1 MASTHGGKSDER
13 QREPVSHAQPPG
25 GTGLPASMELA
36 WGIRERT
43 ARGPKPGL
51 TLERIVA
58 AAVSVANTDGL
69 AGVSMSRVAA
79 ELGAS
84 TMSLYR
90 YVGSK
95 DELLTLMVDAAL
107 GAPPAAIEPA
117 AGWRVGVTRWAEG
130 LRDAYQ
136 RNPWSLRVPI
146 AGPPFGPN
154 NVAWLE
160 NALRCLAATPLNEQ
174 QKLSTVLLVSGFV
187 RNDTTLTADIA
198 ASIAAAGGQ
207 PLPSYGATLSRLTD
221 ATRFP
226 AIHRAIASGYLD
238 DDEELGAEFD
248 FGLERILDGVERL
261 IEQLAAPTA
270 GSGVA
275 ARGR

>member
-1 MASTHGGKSDER
+1 MSDGE
-13 QREPVSHAQPPG
+13 QPSGP
-25 GTGLPASMELA
+25 GLPASMELA
-36 WGIRERT
+36 WGIRER
-43 ARGPKPGL
+43 AVRGPKPGL

-58 AAVSVANTDGL
+58 AGVKVASTEGL

-79 ELGAS
+79 EVGAS

-107 GAPPAAIEPA
+107 GPPPATIEPA
-117 AGWRVGVTRWAEG
+117 AGWRVGITRWAEG
-130 LRDAYQ
+130 VRDAYLRQ
-136 RNPWSLRVPI
+136 PWSLRVPI
-146 AGPPFGPN
+146 TGPPFGPN

-160 NALRCLAATPLNEQ
+160 RALRCLADTPLNEQ

-187 RNDTTLTADIA
+187 RNDTTLIADIA
-198 ASIAAAGGQ
+198 AGIAAAGGQ
-207 PLPSYGATLSRLTD
+207 PPPSYGATLRRLID

-226 AIHRAIASGYLD
+226 AIDRAIASGALD
-238 DDEELGAEFD
+238 DDDELGGEFD

-261 IEQLAAPTA
+261 IERFAAATPE
-270 GSGVA
+270 SGVA
-275 ARGR
+275 ALGQSIPVRPGVQ